1 MTSKQDP
8 VSFYKF
14 FGVEATKQVKD
25 NHVANCPF
33 ADCTKPNHFYFHNTS
48 GLYNCK
54 KCNRSGNYYTFITQ
68 FHSVL
73 KTFTTEENYKFLET
87 ERGIPSEIFSLAN
100 WYRNPHTGRWYVPYY
115 GPNQLLNLGAFDP
128 NNYNPKNRFRIFKT
142 PGFDLQLYRLF
153 NTKQQD
159 AEIMVTE
166 GEWDA
171 LALYASFR
179 AVRTEAPT
187 ILGLPGA
194 TCWKEDWNK
203 SFKGKYLTFFFD
215 KDQGGDQGIEVLRKR
230 STGLRYSIVNWESDE
245 LTKLKKIKKNV
256 ELKDVRDVW
265 TNAKTKTEVLKVL
278 LDMAASTEEDHVE
291 ELEKEEGDEVKNT
304 FSIDID
310 AVEPVTSYSTFQKR
324 IKESLYTNKSIL
336 QTIDA
341 MLATSLS
348 VRLPGE
354 PLWLFVVGPASC
366 GKSTV
371 IEAFGGN
378 NKYFDYVSKLTATSL
393 VSGWRNT
400 DGSDAST
407 LHKMNLKTL
416 FIKDL
421 TVLLGMPD
429 GVQQQL
435 WDLLRD
441 AYDGYVKITWG
452 NGKVYEAT
460 DFKFNI
466 IAGVTPAI
474 YKHND
479 ASKGERFLRID
490 FLGNDFDED
499 EHMNQAWENMGQKK
513 ENKQKLSN
521 TMLGYYKHLFES
533 FNPEDVAEVPT
544 HIRSKIQALA
554 KVAAKLQTKVEKDRN
569 EGMIYRPK
577 PAVATRL
584 SLQFKNL
591 AHSLAHVRGE
601 RVVSESTYEIVRK
614 IGFDSCPELNYEVIN
629 FIHKHKNVTRKSIID
644 TLKIPSTRVHQIL
657 TDLEQLGIVIHSKE
671 NNQSGNR
678 GRDTYT
684 YSLCKDL
691 TECLETTRVKIN
703 HSSGTSRKPTS
714 TSSSKRPSDKGKQT
728 PKRRNQTGNSKS
740 NRKVTKSSK

>member
-1 MTSKQDP
+1 MPNAQQDP
-8 VSFYKF
+8 VAFYKF

-33 ADCTKPNHFYFHNTS
+33 ANCGKANHFYFHNTS

-54 KCNRSGNYYTFITQ
+54 KCSRSGNYYTFITQ
-68 FHSVL
+68 FHEALKVL
-73 KTFTTEENYKFLET
+73 TTPEDYKFLET
-87 ERGIPSEIFSLAN
+87 ERGIPSEIFELAS
-100 WYRNPHTGRWYVPYY
+100 WYRNPNTGRWYVPYY
-115 GPNQLLNLGAFDP
+115 GSNQLLNLGAFDP
-128 NNYNPKNRFRIFKT
+128 SNYNPKNRFRIFKA
-142 PGFDLQLYRLF
+142 PGFDLQLYKVF
-153 NTKQQD
+153 NTKQYD
-159 AEIMVTE
+159 PEILVTE

-171 LALYASFR
+171 LALYAAFR
-179 AVRTEAPT
+179 AMRKEAPT

-194 TCWKEDWNK
+194 TCWKESWNK

-230 STGLRYSIVNWESDE
+230 SIGLRYSIANWGSSA
-245 LTKLKKIKKNV
+245 LSKLKLVKKNV

-265 TNAKTKTEVLKVL
+265 TNAKTKTEVLPVL
-278 LDMAASTEEDHVE
+278 LDMAATTEEDYTE
-291 ELEKEEGDEVKNT
+291 ELEQEEGSEVKKT
-304 FSIDID
+304 FNADIESI
-310 AVEPVTSYSTFQKR
+310 EPVTSYSTFQKR
-324 IKESLYTNKSIL
+324 IKESLYTSRSIL

-407 LHKMNLKTL
+407 LHKMNEKTL
-416 FIKDL
+416 FIKDM

-452 NGKVYEAT
+452 NGKSYEAT

-466 IAGVTPAI
+466 IAGVTPII

-499 EHMNQAWENMGQKK
+499 EHMSQAWENMGQKK
-513 ENKQKLSN
+513 ENKKKLSD
-521 TMLGYYKHLFES
+521 TMLGYYKHLFET
-533 FNPEDVAEVPT
+533 FNPENVAEVPIP
-544 HIRSKIQALA
+544 IRNKIMALA
-554 KVAAKLQTKVEKDRN
+554 KVAARLQAEVVKDRN
-569 EGMIYRPK
+569 EGMIYRPRA
-577 PAVATRL
+577 AVATRL

-591 AHSLAHVRGE
+591 AHALAHVRGE
-601 RVVSESTYEIVRK
+601 KVVSEATYAIIRK
-614 IGFDSCPELNYEVIN
+614 IGFDSCPGLNYEVIN

-657 TDLEQLGIVIHSKE
+657 TDLEQLDIVIHDKE
-671 NNQSGNR
+671 NNKSGNR

-684 YSLCKDL
+684 YSLCEDL
-691 TECLETTRVKIN
+691 IACLETTRVKTN
-703 HSSGTSRKPTS
+703 NQAGENRRPKSGNNNKRSPAKRKQIA
-714 TSSSKRPSDKGKQT
+714 K
-728 PKRRNQTGNSKS
+728 
-740 NRKVTKSSK
+740 

>member
-1 MTSKQDP
+1 MPNAQQDP
-8 VSFYKF
+8 VAFYKF

-33 ADCTKPNHFYFHNTS
+33 ANCGKANHFYFHNTS

-54 KCNRSGNYYTFITQ
+54 KCSRSGNYYTFITQ
-68 FHSVL
+68 FHEALKVL
-73 KTFTTEENYKFLET
+73 TTPEDYKFLET
-87 ERGIPSEIFSLAN
+87 ERGIPSEVFELAN
-100 WYRNPHTGRWYVPYY
+100 WHRNPNTGRWYVPYY
-115 GPNQLLNLGAFDP
+115 GSNQLLNLGAFDP
-128 NNYNPKNRFRIFKT
+128 NNFNPKNRFRIFKA
-142 PGFDLQLYRLF
+142 PGFDLQLYKVF
-153 NTKQQD
+153 NTKQYD
-159 AEIMVTE
+159 PEILVTE

-171 LALYASFR
+171 LALYAAFR
-179 AVRTEAPT
+179 AMRKEAPT

-194 TCWKEDWNK
+194 TCWKESWNK

-230 STGLRYSIVNWESDE
+230 SIGLRYSIANWGSSA
-245 LTKLKKIKKNV
+245 LSKLKLVKKNV

-265 TNAKTKTEVLKVL
+265 TNAKTKTEVLPVL
-278 LDMAASTEEDHVE
+278 LDMAATTEEDYTE
-291 ELEKEEGDEVKNT
+291 ELEQEEGSEVKKT
-304 FSIDID
+304 FNADIESI
-310 AVEPVTSYSTFQKR
+310 EPVTSYSTFQKR
-324 IKESLYTNKSIL
+324 IKESLYTSRSIL

-407 LHKMNLKTL
+407 LHKMNEKTL
-416 FIKDL
+416 FIKDM

-452 NGKVYEAT
+452 NGKSYEAT

-466 IAGVTPAI
+466 IAGVTPII

-499 EHMNQAWENMGQKK
+499 EHMSQAWENMGQKK
-513 ENKQKLSN
+513 ENKKKLSD
-521 TMLGYYKHLFES
+521 TMLGYYKHLFET
-533 FNPEDVAEVPT
+533 FNPENVAEVPIP
-544 HIRSKIQALA
+544 IRNKIMALA
-554 KVAAKLQTKVEKDRN
+554 KVAARLQAEVVKDRN
-569 EGMIYRPK
+569 EGMIYRPRA
-577 PAVATRL
+577 AVATRL

-591 AHSLAHVRGE
+591 AHALAHVRGE
-601 RVVSESTYEIVRK
+601 KVVSEATYAIIRK
-614 IGFDSCPELNYEVIN
+614 IGFDSCPGLNYEVIN

-657 TDLEQLGIVIHSKE
+657 TDLEQLDIVIHDKE
-671 NNQSGNR
+671 NNKSGNR

-684 YSLCKDL
+684 YSLCEDL
-691 TECLETTRVKIN
+691 IACLETTRVKTN
-703 HSSGTSRKPTS
+703 NQAGENRRPKSGDNN
-714 TSSSKRPSDKGKQT
+714 KRSPVKGKQT
-728 PKRRNQTGNSKS
+728 TKRRS
-740 NRKVTKSSK
+740 

>member
-1 MTSKQDP
+1 MPNAQQDP
-8 VSFYKF
+8 VAFYKF

-33 ADCTKPNHFYFHNTS
+33 ANCGKANHFYFHTTT

-68 FHSVL
+68 FHEALKVL
-73 KTFTTEENYKFLET
+73 TTSDDYKFLET
-87 ERGIPSEIFSLAN
+87 ERGIPSEIFELAN
-100 WYRNPHTGRWYVPYY
+100 WHRNPNTGRWYVPYY
-115 GPNQLLNLGAFDP
+115 GSNQLLNLGAFDP
-128 NNYNPKNRFRIFKT
+128 NNFNPKNRFRIFKA
-142 PGFDLQLYRLF
+142 PGFDLQLYKVF
-153 NTKQQD
+153 NTKQYD
-159 AEIMVTE
+159 PEILVTE

-171 LALYASFR
+171 LSLYAAFR
-179 AVRTEAPT
+179 AMRKEAPT

-194 TCWKEDWNK
+194 TCWKESWNK

-230 STGLRYSIVNWESDE
+230 SIGLRYSIANWGSSA
-245 LTKLKKIKKNV
+245 LPKLKLVKKNV
-256 ELKDVRDVW
+256 KLKDVRDVW
-265 TNAKTKTEVLKVL
+265 TNAKTKTEVLPVL
-278 LDMAASTEEDHVE
+278 LDMAATTEEDYTE
-291 ELEKEEGDEVKNT
+291 ELEQEEGSEVKKT
-304 FSIDID
+304 FNADIESI
-310 AVEPVTSYSTFQKR
+310 EPVTSYSTFQKR
-324 IKESLYTNKSIL
+324 IKESLYTSRSIL

-407 LHKMNLKTL
+407 LHKMNEKTL
-416 FIKDL
+416 FIKDM

-452 NGKVYEAT
+452 NGKSYEAT

-466 IAGVTPAI
+466 IAGVTPII

-499 EHMNQAWENMGQKK
+499 EHMSQAWENMGQKK
-513 ENKQKLSN
+513 ENKKKLSD
-521 TMLGYYKHLFES
+521 TMLGYYKHLFET
-533 FNPEDVAEVPT
+533 FNPENVAEVPMP
-544 HIRSKIQALA
+544 IRNKIMALA
-554 KVAAKLQTKVEKDRN
+554 KVAARLQAEVVKDRN
-569 EGMIYRPK
+569 EGMIYRPRA
-577 PAVATRL
+577 AVATRL

-591 AHSLAHVRGE
+591 AHALAHVRGE
-601 RVVSESTYEIVRK
+601 KVVSEATYAIIRK
-614 IGFDSCPELNYEVIN
+614 IGFDSCPGLNYEVIN

-657 TDLEQLGIVIHSKE
+657 TDLEQLDIVIHDKE
-671 NNQSGNR
+671 NNKSGNR

-684 YSLCKDL
+684 YSLCEDL
-691 TECLETTRVKIN
+691 IACLETTRVKTN
-703 HSSGTSRKPTS
+703 NQAGENRRPKSGDNN
-714 TSSSKRPSDKGKQT
+714 KRSPAKGKQT
-728 PKRRNQTGNSKS
+728 TKRRS
-740 NRKVTKSSK
+740 